1 MESAILTAP
10 DDLGRRRL
18 LAQATAIAGAAALL
32 AVTSPFIASFA
43 PSRRAR
49 VLSAPVEVDVSL
61 LEPGAMITI
70 PWRGQ
75 PVWVVRRTPGMLRQ
89 LDAAR
94 PFLLDPDSAGSLQPE
109 YARNE
114 TRARNPEYLVLLG
127 VCTHLGCTPEA
138 KFQASEPTMQKD
150 WPGGFFCQCHGSKYD
165 LAGRVFKGVPAP
177 TNLTVPPYRFV
188 SPGRILVGSDDTQA
202 A

>member
-1 MESAILTAP
+1 MNPASIPENT
-10 DDLGRRRL
+10 DLDRRRL
-18 LAQATAIAGAAALL
+18 LAQATAVTGAVALL
-32 AVTSPFIASFA
+32 VTASPFIASFA
-43 PSRRAR
+43 PSRRAK

-75 PVWVVRRTPGMLRQ
+75 PVWIVRRTPEMLQQ
-89 LDAAR
+89 LVAAE
-94 PFLLDPDSAGSLQPE
+94 PFLLDPASANSLQPD

-127 VCTHLGCTPEA
+127 VCTHLGCTPDA
-138 KFQASEPTMQKD
+138 KFQPSDPAMQKD

-188 SPGRILVGSDDTQA
+188 SEGRILVGSDS
-202 A
+202 